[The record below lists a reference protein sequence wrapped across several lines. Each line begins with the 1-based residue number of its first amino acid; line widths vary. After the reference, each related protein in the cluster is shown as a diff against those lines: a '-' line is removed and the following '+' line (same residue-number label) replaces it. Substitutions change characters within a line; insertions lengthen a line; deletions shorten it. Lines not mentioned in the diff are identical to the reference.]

1 MEDRD
6 LETIFAQVEDPRLD
20 RTKLHR
26 LRDILILAMCGVI
39 CGAERSVEIKEFG
52 KAKQAWFPEL
62 LDQPNGIPSH
72 DTFGRVFALIDPNQ
86 FEASFLEWV
95 QEISVTVQRVI
106 AIYGKTLRR
115 SSCMVADDAVTLKA
129 AMVRARS
136 SSRVTWLAIAFR
148 TSLSATIQFS
158 VSFRFFVEN
167 GG

>member
-1 MEDRD
+1 MEERDLRD
-6 LETIFAQVEDPRLD
+6 LETIFAQVEDPRLEW
-20 RTKLHR
+20 TELHR

-106 AIYGKTLRR
+106 AIDGKTLRR
-115 SSCMVADDAVTLKA
+115 SHDHASLQESAVHGECVGAGKSLGA
-129 AMVRARS
+129 GERRATEEKS
-136 SSRVTWLAIAFR
+136 NEITAIP
-148 TSLSATIQFS
+148 LLLQQ
-158 VSFRFFVEN
+158 
-167 GG
+167 